1 MTDKKEVFDFWNEA
15 SCGEDMLLSHANKA
29 GYVQQSLQRYSL
41 EPYIEDFADFSNST
55 GKKVLEVGVG
65 LGADH
70 QKFAENG
77 AILFG
82 VDLTERAIE
91 HVTKR
96 FEIFGLSSTLSVGD
110 AENLGFED
118 EKFDVVYSW
127 GVIHH
132 SPDTPRAIEEILRVL
147 KSGGHAK
154 IMIYHKWSM
163 IGFMLWLRYGLFRF
177 RPLRSLAEIYSLYL
191 ESPGTK
197 AYTVAEGYE
206 LFSKFQNVSVD
217 TVLTHGDLL
226 TSKAGQR
233 HKGIIL
239 DIARAIWPRFF
250 VRRFLSKSG
259 LFMLI
264 DAEKP

>member
-1 MTDKKEVFDFWNEA
+1 MIDKKKVFDFWDEA

-29 GYVQQSLQRYSL
+29 GYTQQTLQRYFL
-41 EPYIEDFADFSNST
+41 EPYIEDFAEFSSYK
-55 GKKVLEVGVG
+55 GKKVLEIGIG

-77 AILFG
+77 ATLFG
-82 VDLTERAIE
+82 VDLTQRAIE
-91 HVTKR
+91 HVTRR
-96 FEIFGLSSTLSVGD
+96 FEIFDLSSSLSVGD
-110 AENLGFED
+110 AENLEFES
-118 EKFDVVYSW
+118 EMFDLVYSW

-132 SPDTPRAIEEILRVL
+132 TPDTTRAIEEIFRVL
-147 KSGGHAK
+147 KPGGRAK

-163 IGFMLWLRYGLFRF
+163 IGFMLWLRYGLLRL
-177 RPLRSLAEIYSLYL
+177 RPFTSLSKIYSLYL

-197 AYTVAEGYE
+197 AYTVTEGYE
-206 LFSKFQNVSVD
+206 LFSKFHNISID

-233 HKGIIL
+233 HKGIFL
-239 DIARAIWPRFF
+239 NIARAIWPRFF
-250 VRRFLSKSG
+250 LRRFLSKSG
-259 LFMLI
+259 LFMLV